1 MLKEQDL
8 RDSPSAHIVSP
19 PIIPETSKSSSS
31 TSAVSFLEDHRHRH
45 HHEKTPLQ
53 LQSKMVGL
61 RIAGEREKS
70 VVVGDNL
77 ILACSATLHHDGL
90 YGKHIDLAWWRR
102 DERLSENRFYTFI
115 IISLN

>member
-70 VVVGDNL
+70 VVQFSTAFL
-77 ILACSATLHHDGL
+77 L
-90 YGKHIDLAWWRR
+90 
-102 DERLSENRFYTFI
+102 FFI
-115 IISLN
+115 FVLISLPIVLIVRS